1 MDRHSPVPPSVTD
14 PLCMEYKTDPEKDSP
29 TQDITKA
36 ILAPISSDVESNT
49 DSAGYWLTIRH
60 RIVTC
65 PGVGHGLAALAC
77 LAMTAAATIVK
88 LDRETDPF
96 FMAAARN
103 VVIASLSLGL
113 VWAQGI
119 SVIPK
124 GKIRLLALRSFSGN
138 SNLLLMYYAIRHLP
152 LGDTRMISASA
163 PIFVTFLARLFLKE
177 SCGMFEVFNII
188 LTMSGILVV
197 MQPPILFGENEFGL
211 EYQTHHFV
219 AATMA
224 VIGTLLAAIGMV
236 VTRVLKDVN
245 IFVVSSWNGVIGSF
259 PGFIISLCLGTFSL
273 PSWTSVGYLVAL
285 GVLSFIG
292 QGLMT
297 AAFRFEEAGT
307 ISLARKAEDIVL
319 AFLIQILYF
328 GDIPT
333 ILTLVGTVII
343 TVCIL
348 ISGFRKILE
357 NSAQTPPIVRTCLCL
372 PPWENDTNSSLNC
385 DSEANEH

>member
-152 LGDTRMISASA
+152 LG
-163 PIFVTFLARLFLKE
+163 K
-177 SCGMFEVFNII
+177 
-188 LTMSGILVV
+188 
-197 MQPPILFGENEFGL
+197 
-211 EYQTHHFV
+211 
-219 AATMA
+219 A
-224 VIGTLLAAIGMV
+224 VWL
-236 VTRVLKDVN
+236 
-245 IFVVSSWNGVIGSF
+245 
-259 PGFIISLCLGTFSL
+259 
-273 PSWTSVGYLVAL
+273 
-285 GVLSFIG
+285 
-292 QGLMT
+292 
-297 AAFRFEEAGT
+297 
-307 ISLARKAEDIVL
+307 
-319 AFLIQILYF
+319 
-328 GDIPT
+328 
-333 ILTLVGTVII
+333 
-343 TVCIL
+343 
-348 ISGFRKILE
+348 
-357 NSAQTPPIVRTCLCL
+357 
-372 PPWENDTNSSLNC
+372 
-385 DSEANEH
+385 